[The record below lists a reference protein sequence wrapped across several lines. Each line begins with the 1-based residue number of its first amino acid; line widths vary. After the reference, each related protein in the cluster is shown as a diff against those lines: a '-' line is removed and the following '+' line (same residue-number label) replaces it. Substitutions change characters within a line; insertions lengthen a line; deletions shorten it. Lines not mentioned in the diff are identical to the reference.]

1 MLALAALLS
10 KQTSR
15 LCTRYNTI
23 TLLSVLAVYAYRD
36 LYPLATYTKQPADK
50 EEGQIL
56 YAKLVVL
63 CLTAVVI
70 PLFTPRIYTPVDPKV
85 CFVGHIKSVA
95 LNGPKNPMAIPN
107 PEQTASWISRI
118 TFSYIDAVVLLG
130 TKVAHLRHDQLP
142 PLCDD
147 DYAQYQTRKAFSV
160 RRCSFI
166 SFPDIS
172 LYCNST
178 SIRSVAPNVGIYSL
192 GCCNTSVCLCFPI
205 PSALDSIFMIMFSMM
220 LGYDYVILGL
230 TLFCSSVC
238 SFAAPIGINQTL
250 RYVALYLHPF
260 HV

>member
-1 MLALAALLS
+1 LAALLS
-10 KQTSR
+10 KQTSHV
-15 LCTRYNTI
+15 CTRYNTI
-23 TLLSVLAVYAYRD
+23 TLLSVLAVYAHRD

-56 YAKLVVL
+56 YVKLAVL

-95 LNGPKNPMAIPN
+95 LNGPKNPIATPN

-118 TFSYIDAVVLLG
+118 TFSYMDAVILLG

-142 PLCDD
+142 PLRDD
-147 DYAQYQTRKAFSV
+147 DYAQYQTREAFSV
-160 RRCSFI
+160 RRSFI
-166 SFPDIS
+166 SFPEMEIS

-192 GCCNTSVCLCFPI
+192 GCCDTSVCLCFQI
-205 PSALDSIFMIMFSMM
+205 PTALDLIFMIVLFSMV
-220 LGYDYVILGL
+220 LGRDYVILGL
-230 TLFCSSVC
+230 TLFCSSIC

-250 RYVALYLHPF
+250 RYVALYLRPF